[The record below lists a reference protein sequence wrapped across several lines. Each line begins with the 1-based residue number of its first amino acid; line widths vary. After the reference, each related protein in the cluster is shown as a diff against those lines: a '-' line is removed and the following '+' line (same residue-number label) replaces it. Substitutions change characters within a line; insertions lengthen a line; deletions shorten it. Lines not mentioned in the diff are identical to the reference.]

1 MSMNSRISRFGLI
14 AVMLFW
20 PSGVFAA
27 EPEQTE
33 GSWFALIFYAV
44 NFLLFLWIV
53 RKYGWPRVAEF
64 FRNRSRTI
72 IDSRRDAETGL
83 QEAQELAQRAA
94 QQLGSLDADKRALM
108 VELNEET
115 AYEVRRINEAAQK
128 AVDRI
133 RRDLEVTAVAVRQGG
148 QRRLRQTMA
157 EAAGRIARGLVNR
170 NFQPSDQD
178 RLLRGFVERIG
189 EEVHP

>member
-27 EPEQTE
+27 EPEQAE
-33 GSWFALIFYAV
+33 RSWFALIFYAV

-94 QQLGSLDADKRALM
+94 QQLGSLDADKR
-108 VELNEET
+108 
-115 AYEVRRINEAAQK
+115 
-128 AVDRI
+128 
-133 RRDLEVTAVAVRQGG
+133 
-148 QRRLRQTMA
+148 
-157 EAAGRIARGLVNR
+157 
-170 NFQPSDQD
+170 
-178 RLLRGFVERIG
+178 
-189 EEVHP
+189 